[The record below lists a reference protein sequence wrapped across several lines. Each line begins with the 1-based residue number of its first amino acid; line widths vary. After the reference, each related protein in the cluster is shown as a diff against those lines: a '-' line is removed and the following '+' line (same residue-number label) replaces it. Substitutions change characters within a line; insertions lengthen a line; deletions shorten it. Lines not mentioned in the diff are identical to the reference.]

1 MRPSVRRRRS
11 LCCAAATAIAKAYGG
26 IGPIAA
32 RFWFPTSSMSE
43 HESSASWSS
52 ASAQCVKQYILS
64 PSYQRTRNLAL
75 GVVASEAAQ
84 PASSVRRVR
93 QKSEALHHPFAEEAL
108 RSGHVSGQQILLG
121 TRRRPASDAD
131 EAFCFELNEA
141 SMRKYVE
148 PIYGW
153 DADVQRAYHA
163 RWFQPARLTIVED
176 DDAAWNRWVE
186 CSFPIQLRGVRSAH
200 DPPHI

>member
-1 MRPSVRRRRS
+1 VFGAYGRNLKRSITRSPRRRS
-11 LCCAAATAIAKAYGG
+11 GRGT
-26 IGPIAA
+26 
-32 RFWFPTSSMSE
+32 
-43 HESSASWSS
+43 
-52 ASAQCVKQYILS
+52 
-64 PSYQRTRNLAL
+64 LA
-75 GVVASEAAQ
+75 
-84 PASSVRRVR
+84 VR
-93 QKSEALHHPFAEEAL
+93 E
-108 RSGHVSGQQILLG
+108 ILLG

-176 DDAAWNRWVE
+176 DDAAWNRWSSVP
-186 CSFPIQLRGVRSAH
+186 FRSS
-200 DPPHI
+200 